1 MDDQTGTSTTAKV
14 VLSASSFLVAVLL
27 ARAAFGDVGVQTVLL
42 GTMALVAALAWCQLT
57 ERPLPRLAQLSR
69 GSDDPPA
76 PVVEDTWRSER
87 WIAEAV
93 DRGLRA
99 LEEWRLEQR
108 EA

>member
-1 MDDQTGTSTTAKV
+1 MDDQTGTSTTTKV
-14 VLSASSFLVAVLL
+14 VLWGLTFLVGVLL
-27 ARAAFGDVGVQTVLL
+27 ARTVFGDVGVQTVLL
-42 GTMALVAALAWCQLT
+42 GTMVVIAALAWCQLT
-57 ERPLPRLAQLSR
+57 GRPLPRLAQLSS
-69 GSDDPPA
+69 GAAEQPA
-76 PVVEDTWRSER
+76 PVVEDAWRSER